1 MMARMRKPYPYLSD
15 WLVISWRWLALF
27 ILSLTFAGKSGF
39 NWVIIA
45 LLILIAVWNL
55 AMTTLAILNVH
66 MPAHRPVNLFCDFAF
81 AAALFIL
88 GGAITGS
95 LVWIGVVVLVNAA
108 IYFQWRGAFLLA
120 FLFSAFQIGYAIY
133 LNPENLTAWV
143 PFAIIL
149 GLNFLI
155 AAIAGFGSTIVYNKT
170 RQIQLRSEKQIQD
183 IEARANHHYQIRMR
197 SFSNLVETLSSTL
210 DYTVVLDIMLDLSQ
224 TAIDNI
230 APNLE
235 KMTSAVLL
243 FDENK
248 LIVVNA
254 RRLSPSDTNLKFPA
268 TSGILLE
275 TLQTVEPQIMLNPAK
290 DPEIWKINALQ
301 NCRAVMI
308 LPLARGI
315 DDYGVMLFGHPTADY
330 FTEDKKEALQLISRQ
345 AVIAIQNAR
354 LYQQVEQEKQ
364 TIVSSQQEA
373 NKKLARDL
381 HDGPIQSVASIAM
394 RLSVAQRLLF
404 HKPKDVAAELA
415 NIETLARQATGELR
429 HMLFTLRPLTLETD
443 GLAAGLQT
451 IAEKNLNTY
460 QQKVRIE
467 VDEDVVKNLDENK
480 HSTIFYLV
488 EEAVTNARKHAQAEL
503 ILVRLKYT
511 SIDPEIA
518 VLEIMDNGIGFDI
531 NTVNQKYSHRGSLG
545 MVNLNERTQLINGL
559 LHIDSVPERGSRVR
573 VFIPLT
579 TSAIERVQA
588 GNIDLQRA

>member
-1 MMARMRKPYPYLSD
+1 MVLMRKSYPYLSD

-27 ILSLTFAGKSGF
+27 LLSLTFAGQSGF
-39 NWVIIA
+39 NWLIIT

-55 AMTTLAILNVH
+55 AMTTLAILNVR
-66 MPAHRPVNLFCDFAF
+66 MPAHRPVNLFCDFSF
-81 AAALFIL
+81 AAALFVL

-120 FLFSAFQIGYAIY
+120 LLFSIFQIGYAVY
-133 LNPENLTAWV
+133 LNPENLATWV
-143 PFAIIL
+143 PFAIIF

-155 AAIAGFGSTIVYNKT
+155 ASIAGYGSTIIYNKT
-170 RQIQLRSEKQIQD
+170 RLIEPRSEKQDQD
-183 IEARANHHYQIRMR
+183 IEKRANQHYQNRMH

-230 APNLE
+230 TPDLE

-243 FDENK
+243 FDESK
-248 LIVVNA
+248 LIIVNS
-254 RRLSPSDTNLKFPA
+254 RRLSPSDSKLKFPA

-275 TLQTVEPQIMLNPAK
+275 TLKTVELQFLLNPAK
-290 DPEIWKINALQ
+290 DPELWKITSLQ
-301 NCRAVMI
+301 NCKAVLT
-308 LPLARGI
+308 LPLTRGI
-315 DDYGVMLFGHPTADY
+315 DDYGVMLFGHPNSDY
-330 FTEDKKEALQLISRQ
+330 FTGEKIEALKLISRQ

-354 LYQQVEQEKQ
+354 LYQQVEQEKE
-364 TIVSSQQEA
+364 TIVTSQQDA

-404 HKPKDVAAELA
+404 HKPKDIAAELA
-415 NIETLARQATGELR
+415 NIETLARQVTGELR

-443 GLAAGLQT
+443 GLVAGLHS

-460 QQKVRIE
+460 QQKVRID
-467 VDEDVVKNLDENK
+467 VDEDVVNKLDLNK
-480 HSTIFYLV
+480 HSTVFYLV
-488 EEAVTNARKHAQAEL
+488 DEAVTNARKHAQAEL
-503 ILVRLKYT
+503 ILVRLKYAAH
-511 SIDPEIA
+511 DQEIA
-518 VLEIMDNGIGFDI
+518 SLEIMDNGVGFDI
-531 NTVNQKYSHRGSLG
+531 NKVNQKYSHRGSLG
-545 MVNLNERTQLINGL
+545 MVNLNERTQLVNGL

-579 TSAIERVQA
+579 KSAIERVQA
-588 GNIDLQRA
+588 GNIDLQQA

>member
-1 MMARMRKPYPYLSD
+1 
-15 WLVISWRWLALF
+15 LVISWRWLALF